1 MILHMFG
8 GWITL
13 NFSVIPWKSYMRCY
27 SPIMFQFAPH
37 YLPSV
42 PIICLHIFPG
52 TCPPWWDHSSRAP
65 HPREVPPGRGSVPTP
80 LQHAFAAPPH
90 RRLERGKKAIYLTCY
105 VQYMLIH
112 LLSLIYL
119 FIILY
124 IYVIIHSSI
133 YLLII
138 FLSSTYLFI
147 YVHLCMYLYDSVC
160 FSNVK
165 KMYLH
170 LPMSPRSICKLFFQ
184 CIPEVC
190 AALVLTK
197 PFPIAHPTPCFDGV
211 QPTEL

>member
-27 SPIMFQFAPH
+27 SPIMFQFASH

-80 LQHAFAAPPH
+80 PQHAFAAPPH

-105 VQYMLIH
+105 MLIH

-119 FIILY
+119 FI
-124 IYVIIHSSI
+124 SI
-133 YLLII
+133 YHFIYLCDY
-138 FLSSTYLFI
+138 TYLFI
-147 YVHLCMYLYDSVC
+147 YVHPCMYLYDSVC
-160 FSNVK
+160 F
-165 KMYLH
+165 
-170 LPMSPRSICKLFFQ
+170 F
-184 CIPEVC
+184 
-190 AALVLTK
+190 T
-197 PFPIAHPTPCFDGV
+197 
-211 QPTEL
+211 